1 MPVISPLSPFSR
13 SVLPNGLT
21 VLIKE
26 VTTTP
31 IVAVYFWVRV
41 GSGYEPPE
49 LNGIS
54 HFFEHMFFKGTE
66 KRRVGEMDRIV
77 KELGGYNN
85 AFTGLEYTAYYVVV
99 PREGFSVAFD
109 LLLDAMRHSVV
120 DPEEIERERQV
131 ILEEINRQE
140 DTPLSKLH
148 TTFLEEIFRGIPYE
162 RPILG
167 TQESLGRIGRDEF
180 LAFLHDYYTPN
191 NVTIA
196 IVGDLKKDRVLRE
209 ITEATLDWRPKGTQ
223 RHLDFAF
230 LPGVS
235 HERVVER
242 DLKQVY
248 WVLGFPNLG
257 RIGAIED
264 VYVLDVAST
273 ILGGGRSSR
282 LRQRLVEREGI
293 AISAGAW
300 AWPLDRAGIF
310 GIEAEFPEAHHDRVC
325 EEVFE
330 EVERMR
336 QHPVDPVEVQKARTM
351 LKAEYAYANETD
363 SDIAG
368 TLGRYETL
376 DILDEAIRYNERI
389 DLVTPEQIQDAMTRL
404 CNPETATVCVLRP
417 KG

>member
-1 MPVISPLSPFSR
+1 MSVISPLSPFSR

-66 KRRVGEMDRIV
+66 KRRVGEMDRVV

-109 LLLDAMRHSVV
+109 LLLDAMRHSVF

-162 RPILG
+162 RPTLG
-167 TQESLGRIGRDEF
+167 TPESLGRIGRDEF
-180 LAFLHDYYTPN
+180 LAFLQDYYTPN
-191 NVTIA
+191 NVAIA
-196 IVGDLKKDRVLRE
+196 VAGDVEKDRVLRE
-209 ITEATLDWRPKGTQ
+209 ITEATLDWQPRGIQ
-223 RHLDFAF
+223 RHPNFTF
-230 LPGVS
+230 HYGTS
-235 HERVVER
+235 RERIIER

-257 RIGAIED
+257 RMGAVED
-264 VYVLDVAST
+264 VYALDVAST

-293 AISAGAW
+293 AISVGAW

-310 GIEAEFPEAHHDRVC
+310 GIEAEFPEVHHDRVR

-330 EVERMR
+330 EIERMR
-336 QHPVDPVEVQKARTM
+336 RHPVDPVEVQKAQTM

-368 TLGRYETL
+368 TLGRHETL

-389 DLVTPEQIQDAMTRL
+389 DRVTPEQIQDAMTRL
-404 CNPETATVCVLRP
+404 CTPETATVCALRP